1 LVASA
6 QSSFFQAD
14 IDTPLAIGNSGGW
27 GGFLGNLDDVA
38 IWNRALSTD
47 ELLALYNGC
56 NVAPQVVTGS
66 STPSSFAN
74 STYTCVNDVGSTYT
88 WSVNNGV
95 IANGQGTNSVSILWG
110 AEGVGSVSVF
120 ETTADG
126 CVGDVVTF
134 DVVIIPNSIEE
145 LSNQLILY
153 PNPATTELNLQI
165 TSDLIGT
172 DVFVF
177 DALGKQI
184 HKQQILS
191 TNININTS
199 SFAVGNYVVKVGGV
213 VKRFEVVK

>member
-1 LVASA
+1 M
-6 QSSFFQAD
+6 
-14 IDTPLAIGNSGGW
+14 
-27 GGFLGNLDDVA
+27 
-38 IWNRALSTD
+38 
-47 ELLALYNGC
+47 
-56 NVAPQVVTGS
+56 
-66 STPSSFAN
+66 
-74 STYTCVNDVGSTYT
+74 
-88 WSVNNGV
+88 
-95 IANGQGTNSVSILWG
+95 
-110 AEGVGSVSVF
+110 VSV
-120 ETTADG
+120 
-126 CVGDVVTF
+126 
-134 DVVIIPNSIEE
+134 DVVIIPTNVEE
-145 LSNQLILY
+145 LSNTLILY